1 MKLKAKS
8 HKREA
13 KFRFGEYIHSFSI
26 VVMKHRDQGLLE
38 KRELCVLMVP
48 EGGKPVRELRQQAAG
63 TSEEQLRV
71 HVSDHRQEAK
81 RVNWDGKRLL
91 KAKNQPCSDRLLQ
104 QGHTS

>member
-1 MKLKAKS
+1 MSLKIKAKS

-48 EGGKPVRELRQQAAG
+48 EGGKPVRELRQQVAGSRHIRGAAESSCLRPQAG
-63 TSEEQLRV
+63 SKESELGW
-71 HVSDHRQEAK
+71 QETFE
-81 RVNWDGKRLL
+81 
-91 KAKNQPCSDRLLQ
+91 S
-104 QGHTS
+104 